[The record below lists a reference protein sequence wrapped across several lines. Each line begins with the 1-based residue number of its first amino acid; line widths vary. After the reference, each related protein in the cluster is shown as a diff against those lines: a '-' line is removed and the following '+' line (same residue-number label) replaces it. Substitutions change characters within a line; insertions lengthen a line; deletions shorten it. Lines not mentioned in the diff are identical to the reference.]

1 MKIIMLKKNYEFK
14 SVLTKGKSYYGKQ
27 IKICI
32 QKTNKST
39 NRLGIAVSKK
49 QANSVQR
56 NRIKRLIR
64 ENYRS
69 LEDRLNKGYN
79 IVIIWNIKEEAKNA
93 DFYLIKEDM
102 EKLFEK
108 AQIIIA

>member
-14 SVLTKGKSYYGKQ
+14 NVLTKGKSYYGKQ

-32 QKTNKST
+32 QKTSKLT

-64 ENYRS
+64 ENYRA
-69 LEDRLNKGYN
+69 LEDKLVKGNN
-79 IVIIWNIKEEAKNA
+79 ILIMWNIKEEVKNA
-93 DFYLIKEDM
+93 NFYLIKEDM
-102 EKLFEK
+102 EKLFKK
-108 AQIIIA
+108 AQILNV